1 MNRYI
6 PLKISVQNCPAIAEP
21 EPESIIYSRNQSF
34 QICDRCRLCRT
45 TKKHE
50 MERLMNPTCGCFV
63 RLAGSR
69 ADQEYECRRGI
80 TFRLTNPGLITPM
93 LVRATSRCFAWHDD
107 LDTRFGIAEK
117 FRAGQVHG

>member
-1 MNRYI
+1 M
-6 PLKISVQNCPAIAEP
+6 
-21 EPESIIYSRNQSF
+21 
-34 QICDRCRLCRT
+34 RLGRT

-50 MERLMNPTCGCFV
+50 MERLMNPTYGCFV

-69 ADQEYECRRGI
+69 ADQEYKCRRGI

-117 FRAGQVHG
+117 FRAGQVHGPI